1 MSANSR
7 SSRKRVSR
15 GALNV
20 LPVVS
25 RSIITAEGSE
35 GAEERQGG
43 RKGKCGREIR
53 KSAMHRSF
61 EEFSCSDTLF
71 KKVNIAINKKLL

>member
-1 MSANSR
+1 MF
-7 SSRKRVSR
+7 
-15 GALNV
+15 
-20 LPVVS
+20 
-25 RSIITAEGSE
+25 TAEVAAGT
-35 GAEERQGG
+35 EERQGG

-71 KKVNIAINKKLL
+71 KKVNIAITKKPL